1 MLAAYN
7 FLASDAVDQIIYN
20 CAVDRAYIL
29 IDIISENVAN
39 NVGIPITIRL
49 VKPDNTEVTYFN
61 GIVAYLTIKLVLTNG
76 WKIRFIKP
84 GGTETGVNVFVQ
96 GREFT

>member
-7 FLASDAVDQIIYN
+7 FSASNSVNQIIYN
-20 CAVDRAYIL
+20 CTANRAYIMV
-29 IDIISENVAN
+29 DIVSENVAN